1 MPRRFWDKRGGS
13 GEGSAAPRPTT
24 SQLEQQLAAARR
36 QDRYIRTVRSTI
48 RTLIVVAA
56 SAVLISIL
64 MLPALQVTGTSM
76 EPTLEDGDIVLASR
90 VSTFRRG
97 DIIAFYYNNKVLLK
111 RVVGLPGDQLTIDAD
126 GNVYV
131 NGNLLDEPY
140 ITEKSRGE
148 CDIEFPFQVPDGRYF
163 VLGDHRATSVDS
175 RSTSVGCIPSDLV
188 VGRVSIRVFPFD
200 ALGTI

>member
-24 SQLEQQLAAARR
+24 SQLEQQLASARR